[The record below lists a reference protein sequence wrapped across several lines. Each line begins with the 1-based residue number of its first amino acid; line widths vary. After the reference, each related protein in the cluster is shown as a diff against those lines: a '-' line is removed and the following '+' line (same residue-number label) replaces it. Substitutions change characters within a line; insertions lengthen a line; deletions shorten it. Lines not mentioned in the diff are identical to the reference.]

1 MSKRPYPP
9 RHNHAYERRRLDIL
23 LLSAN
28 LIPQF
33 KNMVY
38 HTPNKA
44 TTFSQFYRATFTN
57 QAMTFSPMVGW
68 HIEPRV
74 IAVTDSEQ
82 RLFPATQFN
91 RDD

>member
-1 MSKRPYPP
+1 
-9 RHNHAYERRRLDIL
+9 
-23 LLSAN
+23 
-28 LIPQF
+28 
-33 KNMVY
+33 MVY

-68 HIEPRV
+68 HIKPRV

-82 RLFPATQFN
+82 RLLPATQFN